1 MDQEQNDEEKK
12 LKKRIRVTSIRVL
25 KSTAKSIEKKV
36 KELNKKPLGRN
47 VQNDDLILKSLS
59 LLEDKDFE
67 EIKETTLSNTDR
79 LEIRFREFCKNHGPI
94 TKDEFIGKLI
104 AGEL

>member
-12 LKKRIRVTSIRVL
+12 LKKRTRITSIRVL
-25 KSTAKSIEKKV
+25 KSTAKSIEQKV

-59 LLEDKDFE
+59 LLEGKHLE
-67 EIKETTLSNTDR
+67 EIKEATLSNADK
-79 LEIRFREFCKNHGPI
+79 LEIRFKEFCK
-94 TKDEFIGKLI
+94 
-104 AGEL
+104 ELWPYNQR